1 MTYPPVTRAHAAGHA
16 SRYPSWCGPL
26 QAVSAVLLIV
36 GICAVAVVLGITATA
51 IWAGV
56 WGLGTPRD
64 RAAANELLQLTA
76 VLLGGRFRDRREYPW
91 YRRPAQYGGI
101 EGELGGLKY
110 ELQLMPRNAEW
121 CAGAA
126 MLEIRS
132 LEGRS
137 LAGGGPGL
145 RVFTPERV
153 WHWPDLADPATLA
166 GYVRQ
171 AIATAASGEMPS
183 GAS

>member
-1 MTYPPVTRAHAAGHA
+1 
-16 SRYPSWCGPL
+16 
-26 QAVSAVLLIV
+26 VLLIV
-36 GICAVAVVLGITATA
+36 GICAVAVVLGITTTA

-64 RAAANELLQLTA
+64 RAAANDLLQLTA

-110 ELQLMPRNAEW
+110 EVQLMPRNAEW

-126 MLEIRS
+126 MLQIQP

-171 AIATAASGEMPS
+171 AIATAASAEMPP

>member
-1 MTYPPVTRAHAAGHA
+1 M
-16 SRYPSWCGPL
+16 
-26 QAVSAVLLIV
+26 LLIA
-36 GICAVAVVLGITATA
+36 GICGGVVMLGITATMA
-51 IWAGV
+51 WVGF

-64 RAAANELLQLTA
+64 RAAANQLLQLTA

-101 EGELGGLKY
+101 EGELGGLVY
-110 ELQLMPRNAEW
+110 ELQLMPRNSEW

-126 MLEIRS
+126 MLQIRPR
-132 LEGRS
+132 EGRS
-137 LAGGGPGL
+137 LAGGGPRL
-145 RVFTPERV
+145 TVFTPEQV
-153 WHWPDLADPATLA
+153 WHWPDLADPGTLA

-171 AIATAASGEMPS
+171 AIAAAASGEMPP

>member
-1 MTYPPVTRAHAAGHA
+1 M
-16 SRYPSWCGPL
+16 
-26 QAVSAVLLIV
+26 LLIV
-36 GICAVAVVLGITATA
+36 GICAGAGVLGITVTA
-51 IWAGV
+51 IWAGF

-64 RAAANELLQLTA
+64 RAAANQMLQLTA

-101 EGELGGLKY
+101 EGALGGLEY
-110 ELQLMPRNAEW
+110 ELQLMPRNAED

-132 LEGRS
+132 LQGRS
-137 LAGGGPGL
+137 LTGGGPRL

-153 WHWPDLADPATLA
+153 WHWPDLADPGTLA

-171 AIATAASGEMPS
+171 AIATAASGELPPGDS
-183 GAS
+183 

>member
-1 MTYPPVTRAHAAGHA
+1 M
-16 SRYPSWCGPL
+16 
-26 QAVSAVLLIV
+26 
-36 GICAVAVVLGITATA
+36 VVGITATA

-64 RAAANELLQLTA
+64 RAAANQLLQLTA

-91 YRRPAQYGGI
+91 YRRPAQYGAI
-101 EGELGGLKY
+101 EGELSGMEY

-126 MLEIRS
+126 MLQIRS
-132 LEGRS
+132 LEGRP

-145 RVFTPERV
+145 RVFTPDRV
-153 WHWPDLADPATLA
+153 WHWPDLADPGALA
-166 GYVRQ
+166 RYVRQ
-171 AIATAASGEMPS
+171 AIATAASGEMPP

>member
-1 MTYPPVTRAHAAGHA
+1 
-16 SRYPSWCGPL
+16 
-26 QAVSAVLLIV
+26 VLLIV
-36 GICAVAVVLGITATA
+36 GIWAGVAVVLGITATV
-51 IWAGV
+51 IWVGF

-101 EGELGGLKY
+101 EGELGGLEY

-126 MLEIRS
+126 MLQIRTESLHPRTGMALAGSGRPRHAGRLRAAGHRHRS
-132 LEGRS
+132 LR
-137 LAGGGPGL
+137 
-145 RVFTPERV
+145 
-153 WHWPDLADPATLA
+153 
-166 GYVRQ
+166 
-171 AIATAASGEMPS
+171 
-183 GAS
+183 